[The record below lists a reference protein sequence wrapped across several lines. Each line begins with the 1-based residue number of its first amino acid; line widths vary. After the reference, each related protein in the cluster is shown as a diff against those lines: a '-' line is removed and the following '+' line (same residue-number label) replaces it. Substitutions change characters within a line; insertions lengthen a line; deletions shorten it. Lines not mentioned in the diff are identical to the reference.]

1 MRKKK
6 SGTKKLRY
14 RITACLFIIIAVLLI
29 KRTGI
34 DGKSSFLSA
43 AAEYCGR
50 DYSAQEVAAAVSEGL
65 KKAEKAAERLKEK

>member
-1 MRKKK
+1 MRKKN
-6 SGTKKLRY
+6 SGIKKLRY
-14 RITACLFIIIAVLLI
+14 RITACLFIIIAVLII

-34 DGKSSFLSA
+34 DGKSGILSA
-43 AAEYCGR
+43 AAEYYGR